1 MENPLGKT
9 WNQIEFSTSCHPQT
23 DGQTEVV
30 NRSLGTML
38 RAVMK
43 GNHKSWDEYLSH
55 IEFAYNRVVNKTT
68 NISPFEVVYGFNP
81 LTPLDL
87 LPLPNPQ
94 EFVHKE
100 WVIKAEFVKKMH
112 ERVKE

>member
-1 MENPLGKT
+1 
-9 WNQIEFSTSCHPQT
+9 
-23 DGQTEVV
+23 
-30 NRSLGTML
+30 ML
-38 RAVMK
+38 KVVMK

-55 IEFAYNRVVNKTT
+55 IEFAYNRVVHKTT

-81 LTPLDL
+81 LTPLNL

-100 WVIKAEFVKKMH
+100 GVTKDEFVKKVRR
-112 ERVKE
+112 ERESERSECIEKNESGTK